1 MAYGEIRFT
10 ADKQKPFPNTGL
22 AVTTNGAARRGP
34 GVRKVLLSNK
44 IENLIKMLKVDF
56 EN

>member
-1 MAYGEIRFT
+1 M
-10 ADKQKPFPNTGL
+10 KLVKGL

-56 EN
+56 ES